1 MLKHL
6 QGQGFFFFF
15 LFNARDGGA
24 GQATVAGLHA
34 AIQSS
39 SNEAG
44 VLIKSRMKAGKQL
57 EDPGCKSL
65 LTVVDLL
72 ILN

>member
-1 MLKHL
+1 MLKGL
-6 QGQGFFFFF
+6 QGQGFFFS

-44 VLIKSRMKAGKQL
+44 VLIKSRMKA
-57 EDPGCKSL
+57 
-65 LTVVDLL
+65 
-72 ILN
+72 